1 MAVTPKGVRMINDNV
16 VQQGLGLVINDRDVM
31 DWNHI
36 PNGSLYIN
44 PETGVMMMK
53 IAGETDWVPAGIK
66 NDGTL
71 VISRDTSMHVEV
83 FKIISINNSAKTFV
97 YEDAD
102 GKRQTKTKDSKGFV
116 FQIKGS
122 YMPGR
127 NHLTVMFDDVLE
139 RSAASGGIEELDEKR
154 FRVTEDIPV
163 GTEVTARYIQWVRIG
178 NPYPRWYEAKA
189 EPADAEVGDFFLD
202 LDEDVESLGSLVPTA
217 PTGSTGDIAWSR
229 IIGRPTT
236 LSGYGIK
243 DKVSIQGHKH
253 VASDITDLDSIVS
266 SQATTAANNA
276 LTSFQN
282 RLTGGSLKVAK
293 ATQADKATTA
303 TTATTATKATT
314 ADKATTATTATTASN
329 ANKLQNLTAD
339 TAKTGGA
346 SAANKIAVYD
356 ANGKIPAAA
365 LPKIESF
372 VKGMIIDWY
381 GASNK
386 VPTGWHICDGTNG
399 TPDLR
404 NKFVIGA
411 GGSYSLSAT
420 GGTTTQSVSIA
431 LKNIPPH
438 RHDRGDMNI
447 TGTFIQA
454 AHGSPVATGAFYMT
468 GKWAGSCAHKSDS
481 REICG
486 FDASRNWTG
495 MTSNPYYWN
504 GTKWVKQTYQDEKLG
519 DPVKV
524 NILPPYVA
532 LFKIMY
538 IGA

>member
-102 GKRQTKTKDSKGFV
+102 GKRQTKTKDSKGFI

-127 NHLTVMFDDVLE
+127 NHLTVTFDDVLE

-217 PTGSTGDIAWSR
+217 PAGSTGDIAWSR
-229 IIGRPTT
+229 IIGTPDR

-243 DKVSIQGHKH
+243 DKVSYEGHKH
-253 VASDITDLDSIVS
+253 VASDITDLDGIIS
-266 SQATTAANNA
+266 SKATTTANNA
-276 LTSFQN
+276 LSAFQT

-293 ATQADKATTA
+293 ATQADKATRA
-303 TTATTATKATT
+303 TTADSADKAAKATT
-314 ADKATTATTATTASN
+314 ADSATTASN

-372 VKGMIIDWY
+372 VKGMIIDWF
-381 GASNK
+381 GASNR
-386 VPTGWHICDGTNG
+386 VPAGWHICDGTNG

-404 NKFVIGA
+404 GKFVIGGSTDGTYKGSTSTSDMRKGGA
-411 GGSYSLSAT
+411 SSQSISITQNNLPPHTHSSGTLGINAKGSFYTFKVDPEGSGIFTSKELSDRRPRSNSKDGGSDPSYQVTMSLSGNLGGVTGAT
-420 GGTTTQSVSIA
+420 GSGTAISVS
-431 LKNIPPH
+431 
-438 RHDRGDMNI
+438 
-447 TGTFIQA
+447 T
-454 AHGSPVATGAFYMT
+454 V
-468 GKWAGSCAHKSDS
+468 
-481 REICG
+481 
-486 FDASRNWTG
+486 
-495 MTSNPYYWN
+495 
-504 GTKWVKQTYQDEKLG
+504 
-519 DPVKV
+519 
-524 NILPPYVA
+524 PPYVA

-538 IGA
+538 VGA